1 MLRIRCGTRRTGF
14 TLIELLVVIA
24 IIAVLIALLLPAVQ
38 QAREAARR
46 TQCKNNLK
54 QIGLALHN
62 YHDTH
67 NRLPT
72 AWADWDGWWAPP
84 VRAAHAN
91 VAILPFMEQTN
102 LAQQYDYNVRWD
114 HPNNS
119 QMATRMP
126 SAYQCPSTP
135 GAGAPEPDSGFQTSD
150 YTYIRSDTGWVTDA
164 GPDRAMFEQNQFRKF
179 RDVTDGLTN
188 TIMQYESAGRS
199 SMYVHGR
206 ETTPPS
212 WWSSYYRAWTG
223 HFDSSWMYPFQAT
236 IDPAG
241 GEPTVVWF
249 VGSDII
255 NVANFGSPYSFH
267 TGGIQVSLAD
277 GSVRFLSENIDIGT
291 LSSLTSIDG
300 GEVVGEF

>member
-1 MLRIRCGTRRTGF
+1 MPHRPRRRLGF

-24 IIAVLIALLLPAVQ
+24 IIAILIALLLPAVQ

-67 NRLPT
+67 NRLPP
-72 AWADWDGWWAPP
+72 AWADWDGLWANPI
-84 VRAAHAN
+84 RSAHAN
-91 VAILPFMEQTN
+91 VAILPFLEQNN
-102 LAQQYDYNVRWD
+102 LADLYDDNVRWD

-119 QMATRMP
+119 QLATMMP
-126 SAYQCPSTP
+126 IAYQCPSTP
-135 GAGAPEPDSGFQTSD
+135 GAGDPEPNSGFQTSD

-164 GPDRAMFEQNQFRKF
+164 GPDHSMFEQNQFRKF

-188 TIMQYESAGRS
+188 TIMQYESAGRARF
-199 SMYVHGR
+199 YLHGKE
-206 ETTPPS
+206 ETAPA
-212 WWSSYYRAWTG
+212 WWTAEYRAWTG
-223 HFDSSWMYPFQAT
+223 HFDSSWMYPFQAVA
-236 IDPAG
+236 DPNG
-241 GEPTVVWF
+241 GEPVVTWF

-267 TGGIQVSLAD
+267 VGGIQVSLAD
-277 GSVRFLSENIDIGT
+277 GSVRFINENIAIET

-300 GEVVGEF
+300 NEVTGEF